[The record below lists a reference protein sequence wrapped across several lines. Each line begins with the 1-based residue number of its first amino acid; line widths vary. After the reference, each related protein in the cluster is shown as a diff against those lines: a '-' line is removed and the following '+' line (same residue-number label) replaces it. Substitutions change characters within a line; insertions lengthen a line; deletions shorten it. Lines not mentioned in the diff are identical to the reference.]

1 MSKSLLNCLFLLGLF
16 LFVDSALAVPVLV
29 PVVQKLTKS
38 WPLSHFM
45 SENKPLMLKS
55 VDGSYNLS
63 FPVSERVNPLS
74 AELNLVITNSN
85 LLHKN
90 RSQLVVYINNYI
102 VGQIKLDPINKE
114 TQAKFVI
121 DKEYLIP
128 GYNQISLKVA
138 QHYTE
143 TQCEDWSSPELW
155 TNINTEKSTLALNY
169 EDLPVNAKLSEFNSL
184 INNRLD
190 NYSLSILRA
199 NETIS
204 DDYLYWGAM
213 VAQSVKLRLK
223 HVPMKLDEQL
233 VKPYYATND
242 PGKSSGRFNL
252 NPEQLKHDAVLLGTK
267 EQLGQLIPAEI
278 NKAIT
283 GAYLGIFQQDQDK
296 NHFILV
302 ISGNNNQEVKKA
314 VQSFALFT
322 AIFPDAQQTIV
333 DQILFPDNAEIY
345 SHQSILPDHTYQFAQ
360 LGFDNKSLNAAN
372 SETKLDIRIPAD
384 LYGTEDQ
391 LVKIHLDL
399 AYGAG
404 MRKDSVINISLNGL
418 FNHAIQLKEEGGAH
432 YRNYQITI
440 PLRSFKSGLNTLAFS
455 SVLTPSESGECIYVQ
470 RDNLLVSIYED
481 STISFPDVGRGA
493 LLPDLQ
499 LLGRTSFPL
508 IKNGSA
514 EETVFRILDSSSD
527 SITAVWHLIAKL
539 AAYSEMPT
547 FDLNITQGKY
557 SDDKNVVLIGK
568 LSPENQS
575 VLEGSPVKLGMLSK
589 FPYQFKE
596 QQQKQE
602 EPFWE
607 WLDRVVSDKN
617 ASPLTTTV
625 TPENVPIVQTAGLGD
640 KFLMMSYPSP
650 GDKGYVT
657 LALLSEK
664 DNSLSLG
671 VNTLFSSQL
680 WSQLKGNIFL
690 WDHQKKFY
698 WQQEGDTFLTGLGS
712 TRLDMIMYFSKHPWH
727 WLTLILPMLLLI
739 AWLIHISLTKYK
751 KQTHPR
757 VEE

>member
-1 MSKSLLNCLFLLGLF
+1 MSKSLRNCLLLLGLF
-16 LFVDSALAVPVLV
+16 LFVDSALALAVE
-29 PVVQKLTKS
+29 QKLSKS
-38 WPLSHFM
+38 WPLNHFM

-63 FPVSERVNPLS
+63 FPVSERVKPLS

-85 LLHKN
+85 LLHQN

-102 VGQIKLDPINKE
+102 VGQIKLDPVNKE

-169 EDLPVNAKLSEFNSL
+169 EELPVNAKLSALNSL

-204 DDYLYWGAM
+204 DDFLYWGAM

-233 VKPYYATND
+233 VKPYYTADD

-302 ISGNNNQEVKKA
+302 ISGNTNAEVKKA

-322 AIFPDAQQTIV
+322 AIFPDTQQTIV

-345 SHQSILPDHTYQFAQ
+345 SHQSILPDHTYHFAQ
-360 LGFDNKSLNAAN
+360 LGFDNKSLNAVN
-372 SETKLDIRIPAD
+372 SETRLDIRIPAD

-440 PLRSFKSGLNTLAFS
+440 PLRSFKAGLNTLSFS

-493 LLPDLQ
+493 VLPDLQ
-499 LLGRTSFPL
+499 LLERTSFPL

-514 EETVFRILDSSSD
+514 GETVFRVLDNSSD
-527 SITAVWHLIAKL
+527 SITAAWYLIAKL
-539 AAYSEMPT
+539 AAYFETPA

-568 LSPENQS
+568 LSPDNQS
-575 VLEGSPVKLGMLSK
+575 VLEGSPVKLGALSK

-596 QQQKQE
+596 QQQQPE
-602 EPFWE
+602 ETFWE
-607 WLDRVVSDKN
+607 WLDRVVSDQN
-617 ASPLTTTV
+617 ASPLPTAI

-640 KFLMMSYPSP
+640 EFLMMSYPSP
-650 GDKGYVT
+650 GKQGYVT

-664 DNSLSLG
+664 DNSLSSG
-671 VNTLFSSQL
+671 VNTLFSPQL

-690 WDHQKKFY
+690 WDNQKKFY
-698 WQQEGDTFLTGLGS
+698 SQQEGDTFLTGHGN
-712 TRLDMIMYFSKHPWH
+712 TRLTMIMYFSKHPWH
-727 WLTLILPMLLLI
+727 WLALILPLLLLI
-739 AWLIHISLTKYK
+739 AWLIHKSLTKYK

-757 VEE
+757 VDE